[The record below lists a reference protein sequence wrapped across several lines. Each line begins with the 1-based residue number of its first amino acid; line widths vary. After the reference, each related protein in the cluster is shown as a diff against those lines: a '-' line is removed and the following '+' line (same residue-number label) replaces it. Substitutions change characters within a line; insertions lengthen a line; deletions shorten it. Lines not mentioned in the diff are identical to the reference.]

1 MVVNMVAIPQI
12 PQNIF
17 YIILAV
23 IALVGLIFVILQLRR
38 VKVSQTNVAFLTKQ
52 AEIRKIELVEM
63 DLESKH
69 MMNDMVLA
77 TNQQEKLS
85 HIKENTTD
93 LMTKVGYIRNEINKR
108 VDHLDTTTEYK
119 KLQKLLK
126 DIDEKEKEL
135 EMKTNKFKYEK

>member
-1 MVVNMVAIPQI
+1 MVAIPQI

-23 IALVGLIFVILQLRR
+23 IALVGLIFVILQWRM
-38 VKVSQTNVAFLTKQ
+38 VKVSKTNVAFLTKE
-52 AEIRKIELVEM
+52 AEIRKIELVER

-69 MMNDMVLA
+69 MMNDIVLA
-77 TNQQEKLS
+77 KNHQEKLS
-85 HIKENTTD
+85 QIKENTTD
-93 LMTKVGYIRNEINKR
+93 LMTKVGYVRNEINER
-108 VDHLDTTTEYK
+108 VDHIDTTTEYK

-135 EMKTNKFKYEK
+135 EMKTNKFKI

>member
-23 IALVGLIFVILQLRR
+23 IALVGLIFVILQWRM
-38 VKVSQTNVAFLTKQ
+38 VKVSKTNVAFLTKE
-52 AEIRKIELVEM
+52 AEIRKIELVER

-69 MMNDMVLA
+69 MMNDIVL
-77 TNQQEKLS
+77 TKNHQEKLS
-85 HIKENTTD
+85 QIKENTTD
-93 LMTKVGYIRNEINKR
+93 LMTKVGYVRNEINER
-108 VDHLDTTTEYK
+108 VNHIDTTTEYK

-135 EMKTNKFKYEK
+135 EMKTNKFKI

>member
-1 MVVNMVAIPQI
+1 MVAIPQI

-23 IALVGLIFVILQLRR
+23 IAVVGLIFVILQWRR
-38 VKVSQTNVAFLTKQ
+38 VKVSKTNVAFLTKE
-52 AEIRKIELVEM
+52 AEIRKIELVER

-69 MMNDMVLA
+69 MMNDIVLA
-77 TNQQEKLS
+77 KNHQEKLS
-85 HIKENTTD
+85 QIKENTTD
-93 LMTKVGYIRNEINKR
+93 LMTKVGYVRNEINER
-108 VDHLDTTTEYK
+108 VDHIDTTTEYK

-135 EMKTNKFKYEK
+135 EMKTNKFKI

>member
-23 IALVGLIFVILQLRR
+23 IALVGLIFVILQWRM
-38 VKVSQTNVAFLTKQ
+38 VKVSKTNVAFLTKE
-52 AEIRKIELVEM
+52 AEIRKIELVER

-69 MMNDMVLA
+69 MMNDIVLA
-77 TNQQEKLS
+77 KNHQEKLS
-85 HIKENTTD
+85 QIKENTTD
-93 LMTKVGYIRNEINKR
+93 LMTKVGYVRNGINER
-108 VDHLDTTTEYK
+108 VDHIDTTTEYK

-135 EMKTNKFKYEK
+135 EMKTNKFKI

>member
-1 MVVNMVAIPQI
+1 MVINMVAIPQI

>member
-1 MVVNMVAIPQI
+1 MVAIPQI

-17 YIILAV
+17 DIILAV

>member
-1 MVVNMVAIPQI
+1 MVVNMVTIPQI

-23 IALVGLIFVILQLRR
+23 IALVGLIFVILQWRM
-38 VKVSQTNVAFLTKQ
+38 VKVSKTNVAFLTKE
-52 AEIRKIELVEM
+52 AEIRKIELVER

-69 MMNDMVLA
+69 MMNDIVLA
-77 TNQQEKLS
+77 KNHQEKLS
-85 HIKENTTD
+85 QIKENTTD
-93 LMTKVGYIRNEINKR
+93 LMTKVGYVRNEINER
-108 VDHLDTTTEYK
+108 VDHIDTTTEYK

-135 EMKTNKFKYEK
+135 EMKTNKFKI

>member
-17 YIILAV
+17 YIILVV
-23 IALVGLIFVILQLRR
+23 IVVVGLIFVILQLRR